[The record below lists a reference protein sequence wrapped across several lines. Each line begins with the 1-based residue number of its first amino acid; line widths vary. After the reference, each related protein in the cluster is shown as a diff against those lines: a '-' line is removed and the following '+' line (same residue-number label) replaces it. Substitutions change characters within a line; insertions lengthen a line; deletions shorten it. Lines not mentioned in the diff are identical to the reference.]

1 MPPFPKEPHNAIIC
15 GSTNTGKTHVMLD
28 IIEKYYK
35 DHFEKIL
42 IICPTFYR
50 NQTYL
55 KRDWVKNDSNVVVR
69 QDSGNMMSILDI
81 LIRKNTH
88 NLLVVI
94 DDCSS
99 EKDLDK
105 HRTAI
110 SKLAFSGRH
119 SRITTWFLSQRFVS
133 VPKDFRENAIWMLC
147 TACTSKS
154 SFNLM
159 IDNYDLFSAAEASQ
173 VKEALR
179 KKEKKLLII
188 DTNWSLFDKI

>member
-1 MPPFPKEPHNAIIC
+1 MHPFPKEPHNAIIC

-28 IIEKYYK
+28 IIEKYYGK
-35 DHFEKIL
+35 HFDKIL
-42 IICPTFYR
+42 IICPTFDR

-55 KRDWVKNDSNVVVR
+55 KRQWVKNDSDIVVR
-69 QDSGNMMSILDI
+69 KDSENMMHILET
-81 LIRKNTH
+81 LIAKNRE

-119 SRITTWFLSQRFVS
+119 SGITTWFLSQRFVS

-159 IDNYDLFSAAEASQ
+159 TDNYDLFTAAEASQ

>member
-1 MPPFPKEPHNAIIC
+1 MNGFPREPHNAIIC

-42 IICPTFYR
+42 IICPTFDR
-50 NQTYL
+50 NETYQ
-55 KRDWVKNDSNVVVR
+55 KRDWLKNDADIVVR
-69 QDSGNMMSILDI
+69 QDSENMMNILDT
-81 LIRKNTH
+81 LIKKNTH

-119 SRITTWFLSQRFVS
+119 SKITTWFLSQRFVS

-147 TACTSKS
+147 TACISKS
-154 SFNLM
+154 SFSLM
-159 IDNYDLFSAAEASQ
+159 VDNYDLFNAAETSQ

-179 KKEKKLLII
+179 KKEQKLLII
-188 DTNWSLFDKI
+188 DTKWSLFDKI